1 MVNRQIRLM
10 LRNRELEGR
19 VNQALWSYSPLR
31 ESRCPIIVIA
41 RGDEVELTGA
51 VRTELMKRTALRLAE
66 AVPGVSK
73 VIDNLVSDEAL
84 EQEIRQRLVRNPDTQ
99 PPTNKVTV
107 HSVLGVIYLKGQ
119 VKSATVREE
128 IGQIAGRVPG
138 VQMVINEL
146 TVQDDNAMLRK
157 AA

>member
-1 MVNRQIRLM
+1 MNRQLRTV

-41 RGDEVELTGA
+41 RGDEVELSGA

-66 AVPGVSK
+66 AVPGVSR
-73 VIDNLVSDEAL
+73 VIDNLVSDESL
-84 EQEIRQRLVRNPDTQ
+84 EQEIRQRLARNPGTHL
-99 PPTNKVTV
+99 PASKVTV

-119 VKSATVREE
+119 VESTALREE
-128 IGQIAGRVPG
+128 VAQIAGRVPG

-146 TVQDDNAMLRK
+146 TVQDDSAVLRK

>member
-1 MVNRQIRLM
+1 MVNRKTQAM

-31 ESRCPIIVIA
+31 ESRCPILVIA

-51 VRTELMKRTALRLAE
+51 VRTELMKRMALRLAE
-66 AVPGVSK
+66 AVPGVSR
-73 VIDNLVSDEAL
+73 VRDHLVSDESL
-84 EQEIRQRLVRNPDTQ
+84 EQEIRQRLAWGPGAHLSA
-99 PPTNKVTV
+99 NKVTI
-107 HSVLGVIYLKGQ
+107 HSVLGVVYLKGQ
-119 VKSATVREE
+119 VPSATVSEE
-128 IGQIAGRVPG
+128 IAHLAGRVPG

-146 TVQDDNAMLRK
+146 TVQDDTAGLRK

>member
-1 MVNRQIRLM
+1 VNRQLRTV

-41 RGDEVELTGA
+41 RGDEVELSGA

-66 AVPGVSK
+66 AVPGVSR
-73 VIDNLVSDEAL
+73 VIDNLVSDESL
-84 EQEIRQRLVRNPDTQ
+84 EQEIRQRLARNPGTHL
-99 PPTNKVTV
+99 PASKVTV

-119 VKSATVREE
+119 VESTALREE
-128 IGQIAGRVPG
+128 VAQIAGRVPG

-146 TVQDDNAMLRK
+146 TVQDDSAVLRK

>member
-1 MVNRQIRLM
+1 
-10 LRNRELEGR
+10 

-41 RGDEVELTGA
+41 RGDEVELSGA

-66 AVPGVSK
+66 AVPGVSR
-73 VIDNLVSDEAL
+73 VIDNLVSDESL
-84 EQEIRQRLVRNPDTQ
+84 EQEIRQRLARNPGTHL
-99 PPTNKVTV
+99 PASKVTV

-119 VKSATVREE
+119 VESTALREE
-128 IGQIAGRVPG
+128 VAQIAGRVPG

-146 TVQDDNAMLRK
+146 TVQDDSAVLRK